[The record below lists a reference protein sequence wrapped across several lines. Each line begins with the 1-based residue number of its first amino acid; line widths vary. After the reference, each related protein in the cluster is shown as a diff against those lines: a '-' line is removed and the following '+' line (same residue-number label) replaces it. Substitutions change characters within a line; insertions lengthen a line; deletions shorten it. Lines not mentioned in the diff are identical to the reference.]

1 MNLSVSPTLYFLQLV
16 RLTIKWS
23 LLAPIISTSGIKRG
37 ESIGVHILP
46 SDCKNASNHFTAI
59 FKSDTFT
66 ECIKTACSDRFAGFA
81 LNFDKLCFKG
91 KAICIQPFDGLT
103 AFGIVAEDETF
114 AETKLGNGLRGYDFP
129 PAL

>member
-1 MNLSVSPTLYFLQLV
+1 MVAACTDNLNIGV
-16 RLTIKWS
+16 
-23 LLAPIISTSGIKRG
+23 KRG
-37 ESIGVHILP
+37 ESVGVHILP

-66 ECIKTACSDRFAGFA
+66 ECIKTACSDRLAGFA

-114 AETKLGNGLRGYDFP
+114 AETKLGDAFGDTIFLQHCEH
-129 PAL
+129 

>member
-23 LLAPIISTSGIKRG
+23 LLAPIISTSGCSG
-37 ESIGVHILP
+37 VSPIGVHILP

-81 LNFDKLCFKG
+81 LNFDKLRFKSE
-91 KAICIQPFDGLT
+91 AICIQPLDGLT
-103 AFGIVAEDETF
+103 AFGIIAEDESF
-114 AETKLGNGLRGYDFP
+114 RRDEAG
-129 PAL
+129 